1 MTIDWK
7 KRKIYR
13 SDIVDM
19 YQDLEH
25 LWLLIEVMARDE
37 NGTATEI
44 RLVHF
49 AKNKDDVYEFLME
62 EDENW
67 DWTKNYMVVLADP
80 KKECEL
86 I

>member
-1 MTIDWK
+1 MSTDWK
-7 KRKIYR
+7 KRKIFR

-19 YQDLEH
+19 YTDLEH
-25 LWLLIEVMARDE
+25 NWLLIEVIGRDK
-37 NGTATEI
+37 NGMATEI

-49 AKNKDDVYEFLME
+49 AEVKDDVYEFLME
-62 EDENW
+62 EEESW
-67 DWTKNYMVVLADP
+67 DWTKNYIVVYADP